1 MITAIMEIINPPKA
15 TEYLKK
21 NVRNYRPVTQTI
33 VDKYAEDM
41 TIGKWEQNGESI
53 KFYENGDLFDGQH
66 RLNAIIKSK
75 KSIPFMVER
84 GIPNET
90 TIADWGGARTIVQW
104 GKANNL
110 MVTTMTQGIARAII
124 AGLSRGGVA
133 KGKTTRFIEEHYDE
147 LKEAERLSTAGKRD
161 SYGRRAPI
169 GLAVYVVRKLNLMN
183 DIIIENFFRIFN
195 TGTIQDKEPRDPS
208 APLIAS
214 REIITKYRIGSGAEA
229 QRGQYQIIV
238 QALMDYKAGKN
249 RKREYRNK
257 DEVELWLDEVRRKE
271 GFTK

>member
-1 MITAIMEIINPPKA
+1 METIGPIKA
-15 TEYLKK
+15 EEYLKK
-21 NVRNYRPVTQTI
+21 NVRNYRPVTETL
-33 VDKYAEDM
+33 VEKYAEDM
-41 TIGKWEQNGESI
+41 AIGKWEQNGESI

-75 KSIPFMVER
+75 TTLPLMVER

-90 TIADWGGARTIVQW
+90 TIADWGGGRTIRQW
-104 GKANNL
+104 GKANDLNISN
-110 MVTTMTQGIARAII
+110 VTQGIARAII

-147 LKEAERLSTAGKRD
+147 LREAERLCTAGRRV

-183 DIIIENFFRIFN
+183 DYIIENFFRIFN

-249 RKREYRNK
+249 RKREYKNK
-257 DEVELWLDEVRRKE
+257 DEVELWLDEVRRQE
-271 GFTK
+271 GCIK